1 MEKIVYKQLLSK
13 DREVL
18 ENGLYNGYKFWII
31 SYGSHPC
38 AYVELQDT
46 HPYYGKCNCDAY
58 DLDIDVHGG
67 ITFGDFGLGSTIS
80 NKHFILG
87 WDYNHFNDYN
97 YNDDI
102 RGYSSC
108 GKKWTTEE
116 IFEDVKNVINQLKEV
131 EINHGK
137 I

>member
-1 MEKIVYKQLLSK
+1 MEKMIYEILVNK
-13 DREVL
+13 DRKVL
-18 ENGLYNGYKFWII
+18 ENSEYNGYKFWII

-38 AYVELQDT
+38 AYVELNKE

-58 DLDIDVHGG
+58 DLDINVHGG
-67 ITFGDFGLGSTIS
+67 ITYGNYGLGSTVS
-80 NKHFILG
+80 NEHFILG

-97 YNDDI
+97 YNDEKY
-102 RGYSSC
+102 GLTS

-116 IFEDVKNVINQLKEV
+116 IFEDVKNVINQLREM
-131 EINHGK
+131 EIKHGK